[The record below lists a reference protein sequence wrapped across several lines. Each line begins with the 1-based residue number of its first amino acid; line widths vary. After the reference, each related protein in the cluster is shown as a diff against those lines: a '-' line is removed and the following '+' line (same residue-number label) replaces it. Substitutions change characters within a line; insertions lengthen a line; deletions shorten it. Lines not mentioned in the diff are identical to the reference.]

1 MHWFLKMCVVS
12 ISDMWFALSIIRT
25 QRISINSLLYLF
37 SPRSVNF
44 FLSFSNSSVPCSCL
58 KGTIISRL
66 FLSLTLLQFHCLLPL
81 GLFSSNLSITELLVL
96 LLSTCPAITA
106 RPSWFLNPG
115 SSYTTLSR
123 TAYQKSARINGLH
136 QAICYGCPP
145 SRSWHFKKY
154 ASSPSC
160 FPAEKGNFMPSLTG
174 QPKKMDV
181 CNNSAEL
188 SSVGPY
194 LLFPHN
200 WIKGGAS

>member
-12 ISDMWFALSIIRT
+12 ISDTWFALSIIRT

-96 LLSTCPAITA
+96 LLSTCPPITA

-145 SRSWHFKKY
+145 SQSWHFKKY
-154 ASSPSC
+154 GSSPSVFLLRKGTSC
-160 FPAEKGNFMPSLTG
+160 LHLQASQEKGMSAIAVQNFR
-174 QPKKMDV
+174 Q
-181 CNNSAEL
+181 
-188 SSVGPY
+188 
-194 LLFPHN
+194 
-200 WIKGGAS
+200 